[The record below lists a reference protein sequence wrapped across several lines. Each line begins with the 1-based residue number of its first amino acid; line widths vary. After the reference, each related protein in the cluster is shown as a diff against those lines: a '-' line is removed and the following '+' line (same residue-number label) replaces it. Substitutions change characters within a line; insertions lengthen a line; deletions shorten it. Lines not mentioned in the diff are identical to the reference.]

1 MRRAQCER
9 SRLSFTLRQV
19 SQSAR
24 EYTDLK
30 AKIVLVF
37 CEMRRQNPLFIRS
50 LLAAGTSAL
59 FLAGCGGPSLVD
71 PGATTAL
78 PTPTATIAAPTAAV
92 GATTGAPCE
101 SGTLRVKD
109 LPDIERG
116 WRDGLSVAKGRAL
129 AWKDDA
135 VLIELRISCE
145 LFEAGFRWQAT
156 FFSRDAQAYYTAD
169 TTEIIPVNTD
179 PDVIIPLPESEID
192 FDLLA
197 TVLSGSNLVSVTG
210 DETIRTLDV
219 RVSTIQRP
227 IGPPG
232 VPTGAAIY
240 HLSLQSRGT
249 VLELYVDALQGD
261 IYQFE

>member
-1 MRRAQCER
+1 MLFRLKLRRYQLR
-9 SRLSFTLRQV
+9 SH
-19 SQSAR
+19 
-24 EYTDLK
+24 
-30 AKIVLVF
+30 
-37 CEMRRQNPLFIRS
+37 PLFASGALS
-50 LLAAGTSAL
+50 LL
-59 FLAGCGGPSLVD
+59 LAGCGGPSLVD
-71 PGATTAL
+71 SNAETAA
-78 PTPTATIAAPTAAV
+78 PTPTVTTAAPTAAV

-109 LPDIERG
+109 LPAIERG
-116 WRDGLSVAKGRAL
+116 WRDGLAVAKGRAL

-156 FFSRDAQAYYTAD
+156 FFSRDAQAYYAAD

-179 PDVIIPLPESEID
+179 PDAIIPLPESEID
-192 FDLLA
+192 FDALA
-197 TVLSGSNLVSVTG
+197 VVLTGSSLISPAG
-210 DETIRTLDV
+210 EEAIRALDV
-219 RVSTIQRP
+219 RVSTSQRP

-240 HLSLQSRGT
+240 HLSLLTRGT